1 MRRGGEGSSWTTAL
15 AEFRVRNTATEKNHA
30 PPQRPARFDANKQEP
45 RETYKRTD
53 AHRLRALM
61 GEAGRSGAG
70 LDGGVSSSIRAYLR
84 RRLPLVFDASRR
96 NGKKKNGHVLSAI
109 GAKAGGHNFILHIS
123 QRVDLPTP
131 SSVEPSKKLRNHTI
145 VLTIEYASTL
155 CLEKMLRYISL

>member
-96 NGKKKNGHVLSAI
+96 NGKKKTAMYYQRSAQKPEVI
-109 GAKAGGHNFILHIS
+109 ILYCTS
-123 QRVDLPTP
+123 
-131 SSVEPSKKLRNHTI
+131 
-145 VLTIEYASTL
+145 AS
-155 CLEKMLRYISL
+155 E